1 MKFCHNKQKGYE
13 NINCNDVAGK
23 KSSGKWIK
31 TGKDTHRKP
40 KRRNF
45 VIGLKI
51 ADKTTPPSG
60 SGFKTCINYANEL
73 ENEAR
78 VQNQFREHNARI
90 FTERKFR
97 IITTVVGR
105 FRVTRW

>member
-1 MKFCHNKQKGYE
+1 M
-13 NINCNDVAGK
+13 D
-23 KSSGKWIK
+23 K

-51 ADKTTPPSG
+51 ADRTTPPSG
-60 SGFKTCINYANEL
+60 GGFKTCINYANEL

-78 VQNQFREHNARI
+78 VQNQFGEQNAMNFYKEEISYYYHGCRTI
-90 FTERKFR
+90 SGNPLVTLTVELVVITMCILLE
-97 IITTVVGR
+97 IIPK
-105 FRVTRW
+105 